1 VTARRVSVACL
12 GNRFRGDDAVGLLVA
27 DGVRAAGVEVQEC
40 EDEPTRLLDSWEE
53 LDLLVLV
60 DAVQSGSAP
69 GTVHRVDASSGTL
82 PEGLTLT
89 SSHAF
94 GIGQTLELARAL
106 GRLPA
111 RVVVYGVE
119 GAVFAAG
126 AGLTPSVASAVPGV
140 VAAVVREL
148 EEGG

>member
-60 DAVQSGSAP
+60 DAVQSGSSP

-126 AGLTPSVASAVPGV
+126 AGLTPSVASAVPDV

-148 EEGG
+148 EEG

>member
-1 VTARRVSVACL
+1 MTARRVSVACL

-27 DGVRAAGVEVQEC
+27 DGVRAAGVEVEEC

-94 GIGQTLELARAL
+94 GIAQTLELALAL
-106 GRLPA
+106 GRLPP

-119 GAVFAAG
+119 GVSFAAG
-126 AGLTPSVASAVPGV
+126 ADVTPSVASAVPGV
-140 VAAVVREL
+140 VAAIVREL
-148 EEGG
+148 EDGG